1 MSNDKKTLVEFIVD
15 ASEESELPEGQQKKL
30 IRGFYEIVG
39 QDVYDDEVLKDYLEG
54 QGYTVTEKDKL
65 KIRNLQNTVKCL
77 WEDLHNTDY

>member
-1 MSNDKKTLVEFIVD
+1 MSNDKKTFVEFIVD